1 MPAVDDAA
9 KIVQQAR
16 ATHLAALQNLR
27 AAVEAEAKF
36 DLGASTVVSGTG
48 ADTVSVTA
56 TTNPPAPAPFNGQ
69 AQTAQTGTAVA
80 PIPYSGI
87 RETAPPH
94 VGPGETAA
102 PHVPAPGHP

>member
-48 ADTVSVTA
+48 ADTVSVT
-56 TTNPPAPAPFNGQ
+56 
-69 AQTAQTGTAVA
+69 
-80 PIPYSGI
+80 
-87 RETAPPH
+87 TAPPH

>member
-16 ATHLAALQNLR
+16 ATHLAALQSLR
-27 AAVEAEAKF
+27 AAVDAEAKF
-36 DLGASTVVSGTG
+36 DLGASAVVSETG
-48 ADTVSVTA
+48 ADTAS
-56 TTNPPAPAPFNGQ
+56 
-69 AQTAQTGTAVA
+69 
-80 PIPYSGI
+80 SGI